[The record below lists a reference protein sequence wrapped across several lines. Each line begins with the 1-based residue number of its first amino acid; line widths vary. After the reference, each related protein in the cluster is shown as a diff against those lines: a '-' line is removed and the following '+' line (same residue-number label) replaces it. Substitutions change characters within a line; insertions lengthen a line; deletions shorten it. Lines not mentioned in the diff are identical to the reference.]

1 MFGVTRKNI
10 EILKKICGNDALKN
24 LVIGTTKWD
33 QVELEKGQQ
42 REQELKDK
50 YWKEMVQRGSV
61 IMRVHAD
68 SSSAWKI
75 VNRILQND
83 AVDFVRFLEAFQK
96 TISDVEAGKLEE
108 LVELRKQL
116 LAEERTANTGD
127 GQLRQKELEDIRKR
141 MRETTDEIR
150 KLKVPLIE
158 KFKRLRK

>member
-10 EILKKICGNDALKN
+10 EIFKKICGNDALKN

-50 YWKEMVQRGSV
+50 HWKEMVQQGSV

-83 AVDFVRFLEAFQK
+83 AVDFVRFQEAFQK
-96 TISDVEAGKLEE
+96 TISDVEAGS
-108 LVELRKQL
+108 
-116 LAEERTANTGD
+116 
-127 GQLRQKELEDIRKR
+127 
-141 MRETTDEIR
+141 
-150 KLKVPLIE
+150 
-158 KFKRLRK
+158 